1 MSNVFAIL
9 RYEKL
14 VESEEKGYQE
24 QRRRLLAD
32 HAKRI
37 EECEEREAAAIAEKD
52 RCIKQAQEEF
62 EDRIQVGIVYL
73 KETLLVRL
81 SFALDHQ
88 QV

>member
-1 MSNVFAIL
+1 MKVEYHEFLIF

-24 QRRRLLAD
+24 QRRRLFAD

-37 EECEEREAAAIAEKD
+37 KECEEREAAVITEKE

-62 EDRIQVGIVYL
+62 EDRVQVGMVY
-73 KETLLVRL
+73 
-81 SFALDHQ
+81 FLDPIIEWS
-88 QV
+88 VYSAY

>member
-1 MSNVFAIL
+1 MKHCF

-37 EECEEREAAAIAEKD
+37 KECEDREAAAITEKE

-62 EDRIQVGIVYL
+62 EDRLQVCVNTSNQNL
-73 KETLLVRL
+73 
-81 SFALDHQ
+81 
-88 QV
+88 